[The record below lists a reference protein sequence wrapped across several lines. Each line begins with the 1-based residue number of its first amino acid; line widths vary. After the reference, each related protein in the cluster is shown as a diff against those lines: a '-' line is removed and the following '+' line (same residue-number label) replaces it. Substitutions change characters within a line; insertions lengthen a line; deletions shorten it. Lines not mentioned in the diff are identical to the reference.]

1 METMRLRKDYLVL
14 GRNQI
19 IHMETMYVSNTRSK
33 SVGIFFMIPCISFY
47 NLIQCSR
54 RIVHIRHHAT
64 DIDEVSVRCAIAGGV
79 CLYLTP
85 KLCNIFVLYGP
96 MDMTVE
102 HECSWGKTCTEEW
115 DRIMAHHNMLAAVLD
130 FLLVRNFLKH
140 ALCGG
145 AELLGIV
152 IAPYQHLIASK

>member
-1 METMRLRKDYLVL
+1 MY
-14 GRNQI
+14 QI
-19 IHMETMYVSNTRSK
+19 PAHTRSK

-64 DIDEVSVRCAIAGGV
+64 DIDEVPVRCAVTGSV

-85 KLCNIFVLYGP
+85 ELCDILVFNRL

-102 HECSWGKTCTEEW
+102 HERSWGKTCTEEW
-115 DRIMAHHNMLAAVLD
+115 DWLMTHHNMLAAVLD
-130 FLLVRNFLKH
+130 FLQIRDFLKH
-140 ALCGG
+140 APCGG

-152 IAPYQHLIASK
+152 IAPYQHLIAGK